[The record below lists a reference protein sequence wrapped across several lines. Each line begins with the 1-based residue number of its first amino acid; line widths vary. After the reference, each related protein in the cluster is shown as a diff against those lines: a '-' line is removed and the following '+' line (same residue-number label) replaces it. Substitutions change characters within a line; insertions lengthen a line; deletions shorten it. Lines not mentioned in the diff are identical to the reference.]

1 MLSSIDSA
9 IINAGAAFQ
18 FTSRLATYLGYQGEL
33 GRDHYNANAVTG
45 GFSFSFLL
53 IEADDLQ
60 KAKEFAGSVDL
71 REKMQEA
78 GVVDKPDIY
87 FLS

>member
-1 MLSSIDSA
+1 MLSSIDSHLPA
-9 IINAGAAFQ
+9 RQKAGLKEEHLL
-18 FTSRLATYLGYQGEL
+18 R
-33 GRDHYNANAVTG
+33 NANDSNEVI
-45 GFSFSFLL
+45 LL
-53 IEADDLQ
+53 FEADDLQ